1 MRYATRARSLYSV
14 REVAPSPPE
23 ILGFRNGSTTLF
35 YEGDSLSFVCEAR
48 NGRLPP
54 NLALQWTL
62 SGEALAPSSATS
74 ATQLSPAQVE
84 RSYADA
90 TRRVAELSRDVAPE
104 PPLEPLVSEVRLSF
118 ADVRWDASGFA
129 RLRCTL
135 PRYDVLGDPSRPL
148 LYRNTFYEI
157 TLVKARTL
165 SNSTT
170 VQYNML
176 CSVG

>member
-1 MRYATRARSLYSV
+1 M

-23 ILGFRNGSTTLF
+23 ILGFRNDSSTLF
-35 YEGDSLSFVCEAR
+35 YEGDVLNFVCQAR

-54 NLALQWTL
+54 GLALQWTL
-62 SGEALAPSSATS
+62 SGEALAPASATS
-74 ATQLSPAQVE
+74 ATQLSPAQLD

-90 TRRVAELSRDVAPE
+90 ERRVSEMSRDVGPE
-104 PPLEPLVSEVRLSF
+104 PPLEPLVSEVRVSF

-148 LYRNTFYEI
+148 LHRSTFHEI
-157 TLVKARTL
+157 TLVKARTEYT
-165 SNSTT
+165 NHSTH
-170 VQYNML
+170 L
-176 CSVG
+176 CL